1 MEAYANRS
9 RVLDISPLYTPG
21 AKIKSPRLSP
31 VARVLKETK
40 KKKEKTLSHCPLS
53 SPLLSSRRKE
63 STWPVIKRFCSVL
76 LRAVN
81 ATKICWVG
89 VTCWPRGRGRELIRA
104 KVRGGDDD
112 VELDDLFYSC
122 YLFRWLIG
130 VANRFTGSSR
140 GGIHCGFEF
149 YAWKKMNILFNLVFK
164 SFFINSMFI
173 LSPIS
178 SFNIFEHCLFCR
190 FNYRVIFQRKIHWIN

>member
-9 RVLDISPLYTPG
+9 RVLDISPVYTPG

-31 VARVLKETK
+31 VARALKEKK

-89 VTCWPRGRGRELIRA
+89 VTLWPGRGEGELIRA

-112 VELDDLFYSC
+112 VELDGLFYSC

-140 GGIHCGFEF
+140 GGIHLCGFEF

-164 SFFINSMFI
+164 SFFIDSMFI

-178 SFNIFEHCLFCR
+178 SFNIFNISNIVC
-190 FNYRVIFQRKIHWIN
+190 FNYRVIFQRKIH

>member
-9 RVLDISPLYTPG
+9 RVLDISPVYTPG

-31 VARVLKETK
+31 VARALKEKK

-89 VTCWPRGRGRELIRA
+89 VTLWPGRGEGELIRA
-104 KVRGGDDD
+104 KVRGGDD
-112 VELDDLFYSC
+112 VELDGLFYSC
-122 YLFRWLIG
+122 YLFRWLIS

-164 SFFINSMFI
+164 SFFIDSMFI

-178 SFNIFEHCLFCR
+178 SFNIFNISNIVC

>member
-9 RVLDISPLYTPG
+9 RVLDISPVYTPG

-31 VARVLKETK
+31 VARALKEKK

-89 VTCWPRGRGRELIRA
+89 VTLWPGRGEGELIRA
-104 KVRGGDDD
+104 KVRGGDD
-112 VELDDLFYSC
+112 VELDGLFYSC
-122 YLFRWLIG
+122 YLFRWLIS

-178 SFNIFEHCLFCR
+178 SFNIFNISNIVC
-190 FNYRVIFQRKIHWIN
+190 FNYRVIFQRKIH

>member
-9 RVLDISPLYTPG
+9 RVLDISPVYTPG

-31 VARVLKETK
+31 VARALKEKK

-89 VTCWPRGRGRELIRA
+89 VTLWPGRGEGELIRA

-112 VELDDLFYSC
+112 VELDGLFYSC
-122 YLFRWLIG
+122 YLFRWLIS

-140 GGIHCGFEF
+140 GGIHLCGFEF

-164 SFFINSMFI
+164 SFFIDSMFI

-178 SFNIFEHCLFCR
+178 SFNIFNISNIVC
-190 FNYRVIFQRKIHWIN
+190 FNYRVIFQRKIH

>member
-9 RVLDISPLYTPG
+9 RVLDISPVYTPG

-31 VARVLKETK
+31 VARALKEKK

-89 VTCWPRGRGRELIRA
+89 VTLWPGRGEGELIRA
-104 KVRGGDDD
+104 KVRGGDD
-112 VELDDLFYSC
+112 VELDGLFYSC
-122 YLFRWLIG
+122 YLFRWLIS

-164 SFFINSMFI
+164 SFFIDSMFI

-178 SFNIFEHCLFCR
+178 SFNIFNISNIVC
-190 FNYRVIFQRKIHWIN
+190 FNYRVIFQRKIH